1 MIGEEIF
8 RREMAREKPVL
19 VVSAFIKKDN
29 KYFVVNS
36 TKLGFWRVPGGRVEH
51 GEKVEETLKRE
62 MKEEL
67 NVDVKINKFLGYG
80 QDYVEVL
87 SINKKVYRFLI
98 YFECEIIGG
107 EVKLVPEEATQY
119 KWLTLDEIKRL
130 KPLEPG
136 MKELFEKFKIK

>member
-1 MIGEEIF
+1 MLRKEIYK
-8 RREMAREKPVL
+8 REMKREKPVL
-19 VVSAFIKKDN
+19 VVSAFIKKGG

-36 TKLGFWRVPGGRVEH
+36 TKLGFWRVPGGRVDF
-51 GEKVEETLKRE
+51 GEKVEDTLKRE

-87 SINKKVYRFLI
+87 SINKKIYRFI
-98 YFECEIIGG
+98 VYFECEIIGG
-107 EVKLVPEEATQY
+107 EFRLIPEEATEY
-119 KWLTLDEIKRL
+119 KWLTISEIKRL